1 MNSMQVLCFLTA
13 ARCLNFTQSAAELFI
28 SQPAFSHNI
37 SSLER
42 EWGFELFT
50 RNYKRKDTNLTPAG
64 AVMYEGLKGLREQY
78 ETILLK
84 AQSIHE
90 GKTGTLRIGLF
101 SSDRID
107 EQTLIIFDRFQEKF
121 PGVELSLQ
129 KGSTSELLKWLG
141 NNTVDIAFALKI
153 DVEDKKWL
161 VYKELFCLETVLI
174 LSAKH
179 PLAKKDDLSLFDFR
193 HDTFVSISPKESP
206 AVNALLK
213 LECEKA
219 GFTPKVI
226 DAPDVNSQILY
237 LEAGKGVAICNLNN
251 IVAYNSRIQ
260 TVRIRELK
268 PIELVLAWNRANE
281 NPCIEFFCSV
291 YEPID

>member
-37 SSLER
+37 SSLEQ

-50 RNYKRKDTNLTPAG
+50 RNNKRKETNLTPAG

-90 GKTGTLRIGLF
+90 GKTGILRVGLF
-101 SSDRID
+101 GSDRLD
-107 EQTLIIFDRFQEKF
+107 ERTLMIFDSFQEKF
-121 PGVELSLQ
+121 PEVELSLQ
-129 KGSTSELLKWLG
+129 KGSNSELLKWLN
-141 NNTVDIAFALKI
+141 NNTIDIAFALKI
-153 DVEDKKWL
+153 DVADKKWL
-161 VYKELFCLETVLI
+161 GYKALFNLETVLI
-174 LSAKH
+174 LTAKH
-179 PLAKKDDLSLFDFR
+179 PLAKREDLSLFDFR
-193 HDTFVSISPKESP
+193 HDTFVNISSKESP
-206 AVNALLK
+206 AINALLI

-226 DAPDVNSQILY
+226 EATDINSQILC

-251 IVAYNSRIQ
+251 IAAYNSRIKIA
-260 TVRIRELK
+260 RLRDLR
-268 PIELVLAWNRANE
+268 PIELVMAWNTENA
-281 NPCIEFFCSV
+281 NPCIKLFASS
-291 YEPID
+291 YELIN